1 MIAKGAGIPLSLVI
15 LSSIFAMLLYLMYGG
30 FFVYLSLAFV
40 LLTLFFIIFFRDPE
54 RTNAEGI
61 LSPADGRVD
70 ELKKKRIEVF
80 MNITDVHVNRSPV
93 SGKIASIKYIPG
105 KHRPA
110 FSSSTGSNERLKI
123 KIESEDKEIVLTQVA
138 GVFARRIV
146 PYVKEGDFVQKG
158 DRIGMIRFGSRVI
171 LEFSLDVD
179 FSVERGQKVKAAETS
194 LGVWK

>member
-1 MIAKGAGIPLSLVI
+1 
-15 LSSIFAMLLYLMYGG
+15 
-30 FFVYLSLAFV
+30 
-40 LLTLFFIIFFRDPE
+40 
-54 RTNAEGI
+54 
-61 LSPADGRVD
+61 
-70 ELKKKRIEVF
+70 
-80 MNITDVHVNRSPV
+80 
-93 SGKIASIKYIPG
+93 
-105 KHRPA
+105 
-110 FSSSTGSNERLKI
+110 
-123 KIESEDKEIVLTQVA
+123 VA